1 MQRFTDTLA
10 KMKLPALYL
19 GSSEKSG
26 PADATSEAYF
36 SGRRLDRGEEA
47 SGQDEKPSSPRLP
60 MAEGG
65 ARSVPA
71 TAMRKGA
78 LRLGEL
84 HAVDRREP
92 RESRVRQ
99 KRKRSGSRASG
110 SRGPDLAN
118 RRPIDTQRQCTS
130 RTQLFSLPRPT
141 TNKYLDFRAPAKNK
155 KIGRGDSAA
164 KGIK

>member
-84 HAVDRREP
+84 HAVDGREP
-92 RESRVRQ
+92 RESLHAVDGREREPSASETEAVREPSV
-99 KRKRSGSRASG
+99 REPRA
-110 SRGPDLAN
+110 
-118 RRPIDTQRQCTS
+118 
-130 RTQLFSLPRPT
+130 
-141 TNKYLDFRAPAKNK
+141 
-155 KIGRGDSAA
+155 
-164 KGIK
+164 